1 MPYRRFAPWNA
12 LGALT
17 WGTTTV
23 VLGAMA
29 GRSYAE
35 VQTWLGGGGAL
46 LLVALAVAVGVVA
59 LHRRRAAAAAAQ
71 PVAEVVL
78 APTDDVVLAA

>member
-17 WGTTTV
+17 WGTTSV
-23 VLGAMA
+23 VLGAAA

-35 VQTWLGGGGAL
+35 VQTWLGGGGAVL
-46 LLVALAVAVGVVA
+46 FVAAVAAVALVAIR
-59 LHRRRAAAAAAQ
+59 RRRAAAAVVE
-71 PVAEVVL
+71 PVG
-78 APTDDVVLAA
+78 DVVPATRSQ